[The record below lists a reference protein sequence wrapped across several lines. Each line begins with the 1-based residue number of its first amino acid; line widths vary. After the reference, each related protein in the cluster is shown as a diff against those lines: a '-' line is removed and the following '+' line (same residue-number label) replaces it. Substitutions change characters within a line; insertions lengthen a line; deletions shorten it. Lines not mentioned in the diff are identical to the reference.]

1 MVDAVIVE
9 QLLHTLGTYGLAVY
23 VVLRLYIDRRV
34 NDRTTFI
41 GIGKIAALI
50 NCSRRQVSRELDKL
64 VEVRLLR
71 RISGKSEGQEN
82 VYEVFDTPYPPVA
95 ESVEGAENKEDGL
108 DIPVAGYDSLVPG
121 GMPTEAIG
129 YDNDAQTIRKKEN
142 TTKKEKD
149 SPRLFETGAE
159 KSIHTQVVAEIDRLY
174 ELANPGVDC
183 PWNGLAFGRLKKL
196 LGSAPKWTAEQWLK
210 CVRFRFQSDN
220 IVPGDPPENF
230 IPGLKRYV
238 SGALSEFSRPRREA
252 QDVKPVSR
260 NAAARDAIIAEIDR
274 AASQDDY

>member
-1 MVDAVIVE
+1 
-9 QLLHTLGTYGLAVY
+9 
-23 VVLRLYIDRRV
+23 
-34 NDRTTFI
+34 
-41 GIGKIAALI
+41 
-50 NCSRRQVSRELDKL
+50 
-64 VEVRLLR
+64 
-71 RISGKSEGQEN
+71 
-82 VYEVFDTPYPPVA
+82 
-95 ESVEGAENKEDGL
+95 
-108 DIPVAGYDSLVPG
+108 
-121 GMPTEAIG
+121 MPTEAIG